1 MSKVVRQMTEEKRA
15 EILRL
20 WNLGYSSSK
29 IAAEIGLS
37 RNSVIGAVHRM
48 RQAGIEII
56 NKERPKSKKAVIP
69 KVKTPKLPK
78 KDPLYDNPVDIL
90 GLRRSSCRFIV
101 EEGSTEATKYCN
113 QKAWKASYCQDHYK
127 ICYYKSAVPA
137 SKLRLP
143 AQ

>member
-48 RQAGIEII
+48 RQAGVEII
-56 NKERPKSKKAVIP
+56 KKEKVKSKKIAKP
-69 KVKTPKLPK
+69 KAPKPIK
-78 KDPLYDNPVDIL
+78 RDPFYDNPVDIL
-90 GLRRSSCRFIV
+90 GLRMSSCRFIV
-101 EEGSTEATKYCN
+101 EEGTTEATKYCN
-113 QKAWKASYCQDHYK
+113 QKAWKASYCKDHYK
-127 ICYYKSAVPA
+127 ICYYRPGVPI
-137 SKLRLP
+137 SKLRIP
-143 AQ
+143 A

>member
-48 RQAGIEII
+48 RQAGVEII
-56 NKERPKSKKAVIP
+56 KKEKVKSKKVAKP
-69 KVKTPKLPK
+69 KAPKPPK
-78 KDPLYDNPVDIL
+78 KDPFYNNPVDIL

-101 EEGSTEATKYCN
+101 EEGSPEATKYCN

>member
-1 MSKVVRQMTEEKRA
+1 MDKDVWLRIKPPWRPALQLGNIDMVKIVRQMTEEKRA

-48 RQAGIEII
+48 RQAGVEII
-56 NKERPKSKKAVIP
+56 SKERVKSKKVSKP
-69 KVKTPKLPK
+69 KAPKPPK
-78 KDPLYDNPVDIL
+78 KDPFYNNPVDIL

-101 EEGSTEATKYCN
+101 EEGSPEATKYCN
-113 QKAWKASYCQDHYK
+113 QIGRAH
-127 ICYYKSAVPA
+127 V
-137 SKLRLP
+137 
-143 AQ
+143 

>member
-1 MSKVVRQMTEEKRA
+1 MVKIVRQMNEEKRA

-20 WNLGYSSSK
+20 WNLGLSSSK

-48 RQAGIEII
+48 RQAGVEII
-56 NKERPKSKKAVIP
+56 SKDRPKSKKASIP
-69 KVKTPKLPK
+69 KAPKPPK
-78 KDPLYDNPVDIL
+78 KDPFYDNSVDIL

-101 EEGSTEATKYCN
+101 EEGTPEATKYCN

-127 ICYYKSAVPA
+127 ICYYKSGVPA